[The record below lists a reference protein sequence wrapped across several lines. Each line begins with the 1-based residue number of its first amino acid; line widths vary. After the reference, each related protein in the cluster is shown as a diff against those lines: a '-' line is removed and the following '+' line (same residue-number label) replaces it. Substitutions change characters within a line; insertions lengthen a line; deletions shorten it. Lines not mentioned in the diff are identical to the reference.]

1 MSNEEILEKA
11 IQKAIDGGWDV
22 FSTENHQIDIEMI
35 TIEMLEDAEHYH
47 AGAPHTGLTVYI
59 RRNGYYAPAEVI
71 FDHEFAQALWPD
83 PDGEDEPHTING
95 NNISLTAVYYWQYH
109 LREMV
114 ISPDPIQYLKDNLRD

>member
-71 FDHEFAQALWPD
+71 FDHEFAQALW
-83 PDGEDEPHTING
+83 GEG
-95 NNISLTAVYYWQYH
+95 LFAWKYRLQ
-109 LREMV
+109 EMV
-114 ISPDPIQYLKDNLRD
+114 ISDDPIAYLGENL